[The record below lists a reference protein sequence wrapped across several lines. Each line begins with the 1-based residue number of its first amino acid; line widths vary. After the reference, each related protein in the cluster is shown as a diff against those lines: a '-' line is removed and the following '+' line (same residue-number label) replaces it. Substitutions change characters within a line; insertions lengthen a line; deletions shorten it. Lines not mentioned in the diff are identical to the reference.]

1 MKKIPEKFVKIIDEL
16 VDQFEFADSSERPWI
31 IGFSGG
37 KDSTVLLTLVWMA
50 LLKLK
55 ETIPNYNFKRN
66 VYVVCNDTLV
76 ENPIITSYVDDV
88 LLAIEKSAVHNG
100 LPLFVKKTTPKL
112 EQTFWISVIGK
123 GYPVPNNA
131 FRWCTDKLKIRP
143 TSSFLHEQ
151 IDEKGEAIVL
161 LGTRYNESASRERS
175 MRKHEVKNQRL
186 SPHNISPN
194 TMTYAPIRDL
204 FLEEVWYLI
213 NAFPSPWGF
222 DNSILFKIY
231 SDASADDYECP
242 TVVTTKE
249 HKSCG
254 QSRFGCWTC
263 TVVTK
268 DKSMTA
274 LINNG
279 KTWLYPLL
287 NFRNDLQKERNISEN
302 RLSKRRNG
310 QNAVNEEGMN
320 QGNYTPEYRYS
331 ILKRLLE
338 AQKEVQKEKPNLNLI
353 THQELIAIQV
363 LWNRDLIFNKNIS
376 ELYRE
381 VYGRNA
387 VAGNFRSIGALE
399 KRIVNEECKNDSKMV
414 GLIENL
420 LSVQETKSLLISN
433 HGLNNDLEKVIESQ
447 IKVQA

>member
-1 MKKIPEKFVKIIDEL
+1 MKKIPVKFEKIIDEL

-50 LLKLK
+50 LLRLK
-55 ETIPNYNFKRN
+55 ETIPNYKFKRN

-76 ENPIITSYVDDV
+76 ENPVITSYVDEV
-88 LLAIEKSAVHNG
+88 LLTIEQSAVQNG
-100 LPLFVKKTTPKL
+100 LPIFVKKTTPKL

-161 LGTRYNESASRERS
+161 LGTRYSESANRERS
-175 MRKHEVKNQRL
+175 MKKHEVKNQRL

-194 TMTYAPIRDL
+194 TMTYAPIKDL

-263 TVVTK
+263 TVVKK
-268 DKSMTA
+268 DKSMSA

-279 KTWLYPLL
+279 QEWLFPLL
-287 NFRNDLQKERNISEN
+287 KFRNDLQSERNISEN

-399 KRIVNEECKNDSKMV
+399 KRIVKEECENDSKMV

-447 IKVQA
+447 INV

>member
-55 ETIPNYNFKRN
+55 ETIPNYKFKRN
-66 VYVVCNDTLV
+66 IYVVCNDTLV

-88 LLAIEKSAVHNG
+88 LLAIEKSAVQNG

-399 KRIVNEECKNDSKMV
+399 KRIVNEECENDSKMV

>member
-1 MKKIPEKFVKIIDEL
+1 
-16 VDQFEFADSSERPWI
+16 
-31 IGFSGG
+31 
-37 KDSTVLLTLVWMA
+37 MA

-55 ETIPNYNFKRN
+55 ETIPNYQFKRN

-88 LLAIEKSAVHNG
+88 LKTIERAAVDSG
-100 LPLFVKKTTPKL
+100 LPIFVKKTTPKL
-112 EQTFWISVIGK
+112 EETFWINVIGK
-123 GYPVPNNA
+123 GYPVPNNS

-151 IDEKGEAIVL
+151 IDEKGDAIVL
-161 LGTRYNESASRERS
+161 LGTRYKESASRERS

-186 SPHNISPN
+186 SPHNVSAN
-194 TMTYAPIRDL
+194 TMTYAPIKEL

-263 TVVTK
+263 TVVKK
-268 DKSMTA
+268 DKSMTS

-287 NFRNDLQKERNISEN
+287 NFRNDLQNERNISEN
-302 RLSKRRNG
+302 RLGKRRNG

-320 QGNYTPEYRYS
+320 QGSYSPEYRYS
-331 ILKRLLE
+331 VLKRLLE

-387 VAGNFRSIGALE
+387 VAGNFRSIGVLE
-399 KRIVNEECKNDSKMV
+399 KRIVSEECDNDIKMV

-447 IKVQA
+447 IKA

>member
-1 MKKIPEKFVKIIDEL
+1 MKKIPVKFEKIIDEL

-50 LLKLK
+50 LLRLK
-55 ETIPNYNFKRN
+55 ETIPNYKFKRN

-76 ENPIITSYVDDV
+76 ENPVITSYVDEV
-88 LLAIEKSAVHNG
+88 LLTIEQSAVQNG
-100 LPLFVKKTTPKL
+100 LPIFVKKTTPKL

-161 LGTRYNESASRERS
+161 LGTRYSESANRERS
-175 MRKHEVKNQRL
+175 MKKHEVKNQRL

-194 TMTYAPIRDL
+194 TMTYAPIKDL

-263 TVVTK
+263 TVVKK
-268 DKSMTA
+268 DKSMSA

-279 KTWLYPLL
+279 QEWLFPLL
-287 NFRNDLQKERNISEN
+287 KFRNDLQSERNISEN

-338 AQKEVQKEKPNLNLI
+338 AQKEVQKKKPNLNLI

-399 KRIVNEECKNDSKMV
+399 KRIVKEECENDSKMV

-447 IKVQA
+447 INVQA

>member
-1 MKKIPEKFVKIIDEL
+1 MKKIPTRFEEIIDEL
-16 VDQFEFADSSERPWI
+16 VDQFEFADESDRPWI

-37 KDSTVLLTLVWMA
+37 KDSTVLLTVVWMA

-55 ETIPNYNFKRN
+55 ETIPNYQFKRN

-88 LLAIEKSAVHNG
+88 LKTIERAAVQSG
-100 LPLFVKKTTPKL
+100 LPIFVKKTTPKL
-112 EQTFWISVIGK
+112 EETFWINVIGK

-161 LGTRYNESASRERS
+161 LGTRYKESASRERS

-186 SPHNISPN
+186 SPHNLSAN
-194 TMTYAPIRDL
+194 TMTYAPIREL

-274 LINNG
+274 LIDNG

-287 NFRNDLQKERNISEN
+287 NFRNDLQNERNISKN
-302 RLSKRRNG
+302 RLGKRRNG

-320 QGNYTPEYRYS
+320 QGNYSPEYRYS
-331 ILKRLLE
+331 VLKRLLE

-387 VAGNFRSIGALE
+387 VAGNFRSIGVLE
-399 KRIVNEECKNDSKMV
+399 KRIVSEECKNNSKMV

-447 IKVQA
+447 ITT

>member
-1 MKKIPEKFVKIIDEL
+1 MKKIPTRFEEIIDEL
-16 VDQFEFADSSERPWI
+16 VDQFEFADESDRPWI

-37 KDSTVLLTLVWMA
+37 KDSTVLLTVVWMA

-55 ETIPNYNFKRN
+55 ETIPNYQFKRN

-88 LLAIEKSAVHNG
+88 LKTIERAAVQSG
-100 LPLFVKKTTPKL
+100 LPIFVKKTTPKL
-112 EQTFWISVIGK
+112 EETFWINVIGK

-161 LGTRYNESASRERS
+161 LGTRYKESASRERS

-186 SPHNISPN
+186 SPHNLSAN
-194 TMTYAPIRDL
+194 TMTYAPIREL

-274 LINNG
+274 LIDNG

-287 NFRNDLQKERNISEN
+287 NFRNDLQNERNISKN
-302 RLSKRRNG
+302 RLGKRRNG

-320 QGNYTPEYRYS
+320 QGNYSPEYRYS
-331 ILKRLLE
+331 VLKRLLE

-387 VAGNFRSIGALE
+387 VAGNFRSIGVLE
-399 KRIVNEECKNDSKMV
+399 KRIVSEECDNDSKMV

-447 IKVQA
+447 ITT

>member
-1 MKKIPEKFVKIIDEL
+1 MKKIPVKFEKIIDEL

-50 LLKLK
+50 LLRLK
-55 ETIPNYNFKRN
+55 ETIPNYKFKRN

-76 ENPIITSYVDDV
+76 ENPVITSYVDEV
-88 LLAIEKSAVHNG
+88 LLTIEQSAVQNG
-100 LPLFVKKTTPKL
+100 LPIFVKKTTPKL

-161 LGTRYNESASRERS
+161 LGTRYSESANRERS
-175 MRKHEVKNQRL
+175 MKKHEVKNQRL

-194 TMTYAPIRDL
+194 TMTYAPIKDL

-263 TVVTK
+263 TVVKK
-268 DKSMTA
+268 DKSMSA

-279 KTWLYPLL
+279 QEWLFPLL
-287 NFRNDLQKERNISEN
+287 KFRNDLQSERNISEN

-310 QNAVNEEGMN
+310 QNAVNEEGIN

-399 KRIVNEECKNDSKMV
+399 KRIVNEECENDSKMV

-447 IKVQA
+447 INVQA

>member
-55 ETIPNYNFKRN
+55 ETIPNYKFKRN

-88 LLAIEKSAVHNG
+88 LLAIEKSAVQNG

-399 KRIVNEECKNDSKMV
+399 KRIVKEECKNDSKMV

>member
-55 ETIPNYNFKRN
+55 ETIPNYKFKRN

-88 LLAIEKSAVHNG
+88 LLAIEKSAVQNG

-112 EQTFWISVIGK
+112 EQTFWINVIGK

-194 TMTYAPIRDL
+194 TMTYAPIKNL

-287 NFRNDLQKERNISEN
+287 NFRNDLQSERNISEN

-399 KRIVNEECKNDSKMV
+399 KRIVNEECENDSKMV

>member
-1 MKKIPEKFVKIIDEL
+1 M
-16 VDQFEFADSSERPWI
+16 
-31 IGFSGG
+31 
-37 KDSTVLLTLVWMA
+37 
-50 LLKLK
+50 
-55 ETIPNYNFKRN
+55 
-66 VYVVCNDTLV
+66 
-76 ENPIITSYVDDV
+76 
-88 LLAIEKSAVHNG
+88 
-100 LPLFVKKTTPKL
+100 
-112 EQTFWISVIGK
+112 
-123 GYPVPNNA
+123 
-131 FRWCTDKLKIRP
+131 
-143 TSSFLHEQ
+143 
-151 IDEKGEAIVL
+151 

-320 QGNYTPEYRYS
+320 QGNYTPGYRYS

-399 KRIVNEECKNDSKMV
+399 KRIVNEECENDSKMV

>member
-1 MKKIPEKFVKIIDEL
+1 MKKIPVKFEKIIDEL

-55 ETIPNYNFKRN
+55 ETIPNYKFKRN

-76 ENPIITSYVDDV
+76 ENPVITSYVDEV
-88 LLAIEKSAVHNG
+88 LLTIEQSAVQNG
-100 LPLFVKKTTPKL
+100 LPIFVKKTTPKL

-161 LGTRYNESASRERS
+161 LGTRYSESANRERS
-175 MRKHEVKNQRL
+175 MKKHEVKNQRL

-194 TMTYAPIRDL
+194 TMTYAPIKDL

-263 TVVTK
+263 TVVKK
-268 DKSMTA
+268 DKSMSA

-279 KTWLYPLL
+279 QEWLFPLL
-287 NFRNDLQKERNISEN
+287 KFRNDLQSERNISEN

-310 QNAVNEEGMN
+310 QKAVNEEGMN

-399 KRIVNEECKNDSKMV
+399 KRIVNEECENDSNMV

-447 IKVQA
+447 INVQA

>member
-55 ETIPNYNFKRN
+55 ETIPNYKFKRN

-88 LLAIEKSAVHNG
+88 LLAIEKSAVQNG

-399 KRIVNEECKNDSKMV
+399 KRIVNEECENDSKMV

>member
-1 MKKIPEKFVKIIDEL
+1 MKKIPTRFEEIIDEL
-16 VDQFEFADSSERPWI
+16 VDQFEFADESDRPWI

-37 KDSTVLLTLVWMA
+37 KDSTVLLTVVWMA

-55 ETIPNYNFKRN
+55 ETIPNYQFKRN

-88 LLAIEKSAVHNG
+88 LKTIERAAVDSG
-100 LPLFVKKTTPKL
+100 LPIFVKKTTPKL
-112 EQTFWISVIGK
+112 EETFWINVIGK
-123 GYPVPNNA
+123 GYPVPNNS

-151 IDEKGEAIVL
+151 IDEKGDAIVL
-161 LGTRYNESASRERS
+161 LGTRYKESASRERS

-186 SPHNISPN
+186 SPHNVSAN
-194 TMTYAPIRDL
+194 TMTYAPIKEL

-263 TVVTK
+263 TVVKK
-268 DKSMTA
+268 DKSMTS

-287 NFRNDLQKERNISEN
+287 NFRNDLQNERNISEN
-302 RLSKRRNG
+302 RLDKRRNG

-320 QGNYTPEYRYS
+320 QGSYSPEYRYS
-331 ILKRLLE
+331 VLKRLLE

-387 VAGNFRSIGALE
+387 VAGNFRSIGVLE
-399 KRIVNEECKNDSKMV
+399 KRIVSEECDNDIKMV

-447 IKVQA
+447 IKA

>member
-1 MKKIPEKFVKIIDEL
+1 
-16 VDQFEFADSSERPWI
+16 
-31 IGFSGG
+31 
-37 KDSTVLLTLVWMA
+37 MA
-50 LLKLK
+50 LLRLK
-55 ETIPNYNFKRN
+55 ETIPNYKFKRN

-76 ENPIITSYVDDV
+76 ENPVITSYVDEV
-88 LLAIEKSAVHNG
+88 LLTIEQSAVQNG
-100 LPLFVKKTTPKL
+100 LPIFVKKTTPKL

-161 LGTRYNESASRERS
+161 LGTRYSESANRERS
-175 MRKHEVKNQRL
+175 MKKHEVKNQRL

-194 TMTYAPIRDL
+194 TMTYAPIKDL

-263 TVVTK
+263 TVVKK
-268 DKSMTA
+268 DKSMSA

-279 KTWLYPLL
+279 QEWLFPLL
-287 NFRNDLQKERNISEN
+287 KFRNDLQSERNISEN

-338 AQKEVQKEKPNLNLI
+338 AQKEVQKKKPNLNLI

-399 KRIVNEECKNDSKMV
+399 KRIVKEECENDSKMV

-447 IKVQA
+447 INVQA

>member
-55 ETIPNYNFKRN
+55 ETIPNYKFKRN

-88 LLAIEKSAVHNG
+88 LIAIEKSAVQNG

-112 EQTFWISVIGK
+112 EQTFWINVIGK

-194 TMTYAPIRDL
+194 TMTYAPIKDL

-287 NFRNDLQKERNISEN
+287 NFRNDLQSERNISEN

-399 KRIVNEECKNDSKMV
+399 KRIVNEECENDSKMV